1 MANTREYVSPSGG
14 LRFLVVTG
22 DDGDIALGFDGFPW
36 HTHADMLAAASDL
49 TEAIAVEQFLQE
61 LLGSRAVIAVL
72 RVGGKIKDV
81 WVTDDPGSESC
92 DLSEGESVE
101 LRLWDGRKWPRA

>member
-1 MANTREYVSPSGG
+1 MANTREYVSPGGG

-36 HTHADMLAAASDL
+36 HTHADMLAAVTGLPESD
-49 TEAIAVEQFLQE
+49 AVEQFLRD

-81 WVTDDPGSESC
+81 WVTDDPGSESR